1 MQLAES
7 TSLPVLY
14 SFRRCPYAIRA
25 RIAIHY
31 AGISVNLREVD
42 LKNKPAAMLAASPK
56 GTVPVLIDTDGTII
70 DESLEIMHWA
80 LRQNDPDNWLD
91 LEKLAAADNL
101 IDDNDGDFKG
111 WLDKYKYHVG
121 YPEHPPQYYRD
132 RCEIFFALLEAKL
145 MSNTYLLGDKMTI
158 ADNAIFPFI
167 RQCAFVDKVWFEQT
181 AYSNLQRW
189 LGSFLYSE
197 QFLAIMKKHPIYC

>member
-1 MQLAES
+1 M
-7 TSLPVLY
+7 TFFNTPLPILY

-31 AGISVNLREVD
+31 ANISVDLHEVD

-56 GTVPVLIDTDGTII
+56 GTVPVLIDTDGTVI

-80 LRQNDPDNWLD
+80 LRQNDPDGWLE
-91 LEKLAAADNL
+91 LEKPAVANSL
-101 IDDNDGDFKG
+101 IDKNDGDFKS

-121 YPEHPPQYYRD
+121 HPEHPPEYYRD
-132 RCEIFFALLEAKL
+132 HCEIFFALLEEKL
-145 MSNTYLLGDKMTI
+145 TYNTHLLGEKMTI

-167 RQCAFVDKVWFEQT
+167 RQFAFVDKVWFDQT
-181 AYSNLQRW
+181 AYSNLRCW
-189 LGSFLYSE
+189 LNTFLHSE
-197 QFLAIMKKHPIYC
+197 RFLAVMKKHPVYY